1 MVGLALLFLALAL
14 GVTLLG
20 FYLAWT
26 QIHSPRPAARLGIA
40 LIWPYAVV
48 NQLVHAIAGPEPLSP
63 PVYYV
68 AFAIGSIAQLVYV
81 FLVFSFLRLAARW
94 PAGRGKE

>member
-1 MVGLALLFLALAL
+1 VALVFLLFALA
-14 GVTLLG
+14 VTLLG

-26 QIHSPRPAARLGIA
+26 QIHSPRPAARLGIV
-40 LIWPYAVV
+40 LIWPYALV
-48 NQLVHAIAGPEPLSP
+48 NQLFHAIAGPAPLST

-68 AFAIGSIAQLVYV
+68 AFAIGSIAQLAYL
-81 FLVFSFLRLAARW
+81 FAVFSLLRLAVRW